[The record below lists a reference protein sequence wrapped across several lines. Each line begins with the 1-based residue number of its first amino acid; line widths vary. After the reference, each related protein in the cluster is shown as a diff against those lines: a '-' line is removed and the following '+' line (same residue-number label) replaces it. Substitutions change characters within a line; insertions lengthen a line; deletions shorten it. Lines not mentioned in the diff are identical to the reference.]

1 VLTLAGLVLVSCGG
15 SGPTPLPSPR
25 ASASTS
31 PTVAACSNQTM
42 LAKWTVDQLAEQ
54 VVAVPVLET
63 DVGTVQAE
71 VGQGVGGILLYGS
84 DAPTDLG
91 VQLKSLEASAP
102 GGIVPLVMTD
112 EEGGGVQRMANLV
125 GSLPWARE
133 MGSTMSP
140 AEIESLAESTGQ
152 AMLQQGVTMD
162 LAPVLDVDGGVGPNA
177 VDPDGSRSFS
187 PDPTVASNDGV
198 AFAEGLIGAGVI
210 PVVKH
215 FPGLGGASANTD
227 DGPASTLPYST
238 LQGAGLRPFEAA
250 VNAGLPAVMVS
261 DASIPGITTL
271 PASLSSAAIEGLLEG
286 QLHFHG
292 LILTDSLSA
301 GAITALGLGVAQATV
316 ESIAAGSDMVM
327 FSSGD
332 PAQVTAAIDAAM
344 VVAVTDGQ
352 VSTSRLV
359 DAVSQVLAAKDVDL
373 CSKAALA
380 QPRWSEAIERTRGI
394 IPND

>member
-1 VLTLAGLVLVSCGG
+1 
-15 SGPTPLPSPR
+15 
-25 ASASTS
+25 
-31 PTVAACSNQTM
+31 M